1 MKDKIYQYSRI
12 QGTRYTFTSVGKRKI
27 VKQVIFTPTGIRN
40 VINMGFGDLMP
51 DGTID
56 DKVNSNNGDIVRVLA
71 TTVEILADFT
81 SMNPNTRIFFAGS
94 TKERTRLYAR
104 VLKTYYRNF
113 SKQFIIRVLVEEGDA
128 YSLLP
133 FGPKADLEYSGFL
146 TERIH

>member
-12 QGTRYTFTSVGKRKI
+12 QGTRYTFTSVGKRRI

-56 DKVNSNNGDIVRVLA
+56 VKVNSNNGDIVRVLA
-71 TTVEILADFT
+71 TTVEILSDFT
-81 SMNPNTRIFFAGS
+81 FMNPNTRIFFAGS
-94 TKERTRLYAR
+94 TEERTRLYTR
-104 VLKTYYRNF
+104 ILKTYYPNF
-113 SKQFIIRVLVEEGDA
+113 SKQFIISVLVEQGDG

-133 FGPKADLEYSGFL
+133 FEPKADLEYSGFL
-146 TERIH
+146 IERIH

>member
-1 MKDKIYQYSRI
+1 MKNKIYQYSRI
-12 QGTRYTFTSVGKRKI
+12 EGTRYTFTSVGKRRI

-40 VINMGFGDLMP
+40 IINMGFGDLMP

-71 TTVEILADFT
+71 TTVEILSDFI
-81 SMNPNTRIFFAGS
+81 SIYPNTRIFFAGS

-104 VLKTYYRNF
+104 ILKTYYPNF
-113 SKQFIIRVLVEEGDA
+113 SKQFIISVLVEKGDA

-133 FGPKADLEYSGFL
+133 FEAKADLEYSGFL
-146 TERIH
+146 IERIH